1 MSVSIGRMINLGA
14 LAFISTAL
22 MQAAQQGTFHLP
34 VTAHWGQV
42 VLEPGDYRMAFPSP
56 SAGQMEFLVQG
67 PHKTVYELPLVT
79 DVQNISSRS
88 YFKLDAINGDYFIRE
103 LSFGPGG
110 KIFTFSLP
118 KTGHREHVAKVEIS
132 SLDAAGN

>member
-1 MSVSIGRMINLGA
+1 MSVSIGRMVNLGA

-42 VLEPGDYRMAFPSP
+42 VLEPGDYRMSFPSP
-56 SAGQMEFLVQG
+56 SAGQIEFLVQG
-67 PHKTVYELPLVT
+67 AHKTVFELPLVT

-88 YFKLDAINGDYFIRE
+88 YFKLYAINGDYFIRE

-110 KIFTFSLP
+110 KTFTFSLP
-118 KTGHREHVAKVEIS
+118 K
-132 SLDAAGN
+132 